1 MSILHDFP
9 KNIQHL
15 QRNSIII
22 DSNNDCP
29 SLKIKFKIKNE
40 EYIEEFKQ
48 MSKNNN
54 EIWSCSCNSFLFT
67 NKFYN
72 IYKPSSY
79 DIIELN
85 NLSNLL
91 NGKTNVKILN
101 FTNNIYDY
109 DEWLD
114 EMVELI

>member
-22 DSNNDCP
+22 DSNSECP
-29 SLKIKFKIKNE
+29 TLNIKFKIKNE
-40 EYIEEFKQ
+40 EYSEEFKQ
-48 MSKNNN
+48 ISKNNN
-54 EIWSCSCNSFLFT
+54 ELWSCSCNSFLFT
-67 NKFYN
+67 NQTYN
-72 IYKPSSY
+72 IYKPSNNEEK
-79 DIIELN
+79 ELN

-101 FTNNIYDY
+101 FTNNMYDY

-114 EMVELI
+114 EIAELI